1 MSDISSAA
9 SEVMFRTSKH
19 GSWEYHR
26 ISKRF
31 PYASFISRDPNS
43 SLYFF
48 LASITFSF
56 RSVDLD
62 GSRITPNFLIFSGR
76 FASLL
81 EDVVVV
87 TVVVDTVV
95 VVHEAAM
102 CEEDVIDEE

>member
-9 SEVMFRTSKH
+9 SEVMFLTSKH
-19 GSWEYHR
+19 GSWEYHK

-43 SLYFF
+43 SSYFF

-56 RSVDLD
+56 RSVDFD

-76 FASLL
+76 FASLFD
-81 EDVVVV
+81 EVVVV
-87 TVVVDTVV
+87 ATVVVDTVV
-95 VVHEAAM
+95 CSIIAPVPM
-102 CEEDVIDEE
+102 KFGSR